1 MATRNMNMATKW
13 ANFYGVQCQLVA
25 GKQPNTCKTIIYK
38 GTEYPASNMT
48 GIELE
53 SFFAEIANGCEV
65 TGTSKAN
72 QKVSDA
78 HGRDDNEQ
86 MRNFLNQFMT
96 YADRFEGIQFV
107 NQPLSAVFAQVIES
121 EQDCKVTSLNNW
133 VLTMKDFYGDKALN
147 TIKKMLSN
155 KTIYIVGGHV
165 FAKRTFEIYID
176 KYCEVNKMVMSKENK
191 ARFIDEYMARADE
204 ILNV

>member
-1 MATRNMNMATKW
+1 MANLNMNQAVKW

-25 GKQPNTCKTIIYK
+25 GKDPRNCKAIIYN
-38 GTEYPASNMT
+38 GISYSSSNMS
-48 GIELE
+48 GSDFD
-53 SFFAEIANGCEV
+53 SFFAEIASKCEV
-65 TGTSKAN
+65 TGTSKAS

-78 HGRDDNEQ
+78 HGRTDDE
-86 MRNFLNQFMT
+86 RIENFLKQFRT

-121 EQDCKVTSLNNW
+121 EQDCRVTSLNNW
-133 VLTMKDFYGDKALN
+133 VLTMKEFYGDKALD
-147 TIKKMLSN
+147 TIKRMINN

-176 KYCEVNKMVMSKENK
+176 KYCEVNHMTMSSENK
-191 ARFIDEYMARADE
+191 ARFIDEYMMKASE
-204 ILNV
+204 IL